1 MLFEDHFMRMINQA
15 IAALLKIM
23 GLRQAGQY
31 EQAQQEIDQTL
42 EGLLGLKAD
51 LIRRLDDEALLR
63 AVTLNE
69 QVDMRRLE
77 IISDLF
83 REQGEVY
90 VAQGKM
96 AESRESFRR
105 ALFGYLETGL
115 ASESGQMDP
124 ELDQKITS
132 LVSALK
138 VESLSEDT
146 LWALFCYSEQVRE
159 YAQAE
164 RVLDDLAG
172 RQGVFADLQPEII
185 AFYERLSGLS
195 PQELTRS
202 GLSRELV
209 VEKLAQAKGEIGT
222 DS

>member
-1 MLFEDHFMRMINQA
+1 MRMINQA

-51 LIRRLDDEALLR
+51 LIRQLDDEALLR

-69 QVDMRRLE
+69 QVDVRRLE

-124 ELDQKITS
+124 ELNQKIAS
-132 LVSALK
+132 LVSILN
-138 VESLSEDT
+138 VESLSEDA
-146 LWALFCYSEQVRE
+146 LWSLFCYAEQVRE

-164 RVLDDLAG
+164 RVLEDLAG
-172 RQGVFADLQPEII
+172 RPGVFADLQPEII
-185 AFYERLSGLS
+185 AFYERISSLS
-195 PQELTRS
+195 PQELNNQ
-202 GLSRELV
+202 GLSHERIV
-209 VEKLAQAKGEIGT
+209 AKLAQVRRM
-222 DS
+222 